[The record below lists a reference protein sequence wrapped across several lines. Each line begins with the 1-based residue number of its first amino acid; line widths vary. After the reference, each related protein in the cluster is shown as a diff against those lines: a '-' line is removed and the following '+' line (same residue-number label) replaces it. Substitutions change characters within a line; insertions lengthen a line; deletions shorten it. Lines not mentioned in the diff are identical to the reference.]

1 MKTATVRQVQ
11 HGLAEVISEVQKG
24 REIAITKHGKIVAR
38 LLPAAPKQGR
48 LEWPD
53 AAARMDV
60 LMRGKKAKGTPPS
73 AIIRDRRGER
83 L

>member
-11 HGLAEVISEVQKG
+11 HGLANVIAEVQKG

-38 LLPAAPKQGR
+38 ILPAAPAQGR
-48 LEWPD
+48 RCWPD
-53 AAARMDV
+53 SAARMDA
-60 LMRGKKAKGTPPS
+60 LMGGKKSKGTPAS
-73 AIIRDRRGER
+73 AIVRERRGER